1 MDDDLE
7 EQPSLGFLLVR
18 LGEAVDRRFVAA
30 LASLQ
35 LRPRELR
42 ALVLID
48 RHPGSTQR
56 ALSRRMPSDPGNLV
70 ELLDRLEAQGR
81 IARRRDP
88 NDRRRRTPELTP
100 EGKALLGRAIA
111 ASAEAEREALAP
123 LDDHERAALET
134 IALRLWR
141 SNRETRAA

>member
-1 MDDDLE
+1 MIVVNADTE
-7 EQPSLGFLLVR
+7 EQPTLGFLLVR

-30 LASLQ
+30 LASLE

-56 ALSRRMPSDPGNLV
+56 ALARRMPSDPGNSSRCWTASRSRAGSHAGATRTTGAV
-70 ELLDRLEAQGR
+70 
-81 IARRRDP
+81 ARSSSRPRAA
-88 NDRRRRTPELTP
+88 
-100 EGKALLGRAIA
+100 ALLERAIA
-111 ASAEAEREALAP
+111 ASAEAEREVLAP
-123 LDDHERAALET
+123 LKDRERAALEA

-141 SNRETRAA
+141 AT